1 MGFCA
6 RLSASPE
13 DQGPVHVGCS
23 DLRSENDDFVRDSRQ
38 FQDSQGPRPGMA
50 ILYETCSN
58 LRRAGPL
65 RAHKRR
71 FLHETRGSSRG
82 ASRVE
87 GQELRFCTGLTT
99 NPEGRGSGQEWRFC
113 TRLAA
118 ISARE
123 PYRTWNGDSVRDSR
137 QFHRARARAKHSDSA
152 RDSRQIRHSQR
163 VRGRAI
169 HGTRTGHPGMMI

>member
-1 MGFCA
+1 M
-6 RLSASPE
+6 
-13 DQGPVHVGCS
+13 
-23 DLRSENDDFVRDSRQ
+23 
-38 FQDSQGPRPGMA
+38 
-50 ILYETCSN
+50 
-58 LRRAGPL
+58 
-65 RAHKRR
+65 
-71 FLHETRGSSRG
+71 HETRGSSRG

-137 QFHRARARAKHSDSA
+137 QFHRARARAKYSDSA

-169 HGTRTGHPGMMI
+169 HGTRTGDPGMMILCETLDNSRGSGAVTPDRTAALSQHGYGHCCVRKITEAGEEKRFLARDPWPRIPGQGHAPYCP